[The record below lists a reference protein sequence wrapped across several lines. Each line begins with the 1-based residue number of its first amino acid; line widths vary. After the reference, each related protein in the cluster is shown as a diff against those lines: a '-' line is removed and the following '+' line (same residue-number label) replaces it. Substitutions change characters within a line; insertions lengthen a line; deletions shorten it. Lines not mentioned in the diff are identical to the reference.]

1 MTRRRGSSPRSLA
14 RSSGDRTI
22 ALLASEHAPALC
34 AHIRRH
40 GAESGQGGDV
50 IFRPRSSGEE
60 LDEAAAIERHRA
72 GWARP
77 LSEPL
82 WLRTWG
88 LLEDGVILGHL
99 DLHGGR
105 LPAEL
110 HRATLG
116 MGLERAARRQGH
128 GRAMMAMAIAWARDH
143 GLAWLDLGVFAHN
156 RPARALYASVGFVEV
171 GTTRDQFR
179 VDGTSI
185 DDVAMTLRL

>member
-1 MTRRRGSSPRSLA
+1 MTRRRGSSPRLPPHP
-14 RSSGDRTI
+14 I
-22 ALLASEHAPALC
+22 VLLAGEHVIPLC

-40 GAESGQGGDV
+40 AAESGRDGDP
-50 IFRPRSSGEE
+50 IFRPRSSTEE
-60 LDEAAAIERHRA
+60 VDEAAAIERHRLE
-72 GWARP
+72 WARP
-77 LSEPL
+77 LSEPM

-88 LLEDGVILGHL
+88 LLDEGGAVLGHL
-99 DLHGGR
+99 DLRGGR

-116 MGLERAARRQGH
+116 MGLERAARHRGH
-128 GRAMMAMAIAWARDH
+128 GRAMLETAIAWARDH

-156 RPARALYASVGFVEV
+156 QPARALYASVGFVEI

-179 VDGTSI
+179 VEGTSI